1 LVLVALDQVLPAP
14 QTAAIQYLAPLHLT
28 AAVGAAL
35 VVVGH
40 LTLLVAAVTH
50 LALRRHKEITVAVLT
65 QVPQIFPQAV
75 VGALTQMEALELVR
89 LAALVAMAPHHPF
102 LDRLCL
108 TQAVAVVEHLV
119 CPAQTHL
126 AEQVVAA
133 KAEKAEQGK
142 RREPLIRVVVVVGR
156 GIPQVTVPPAV
167 QALFFSNTQY
177 LYLP

>member
-28 AAVGAAL
+28 AAVGAAITHRQQFLERMAAL

-142 RREPLIRVVVVVGR
+142 RREP
-156 GIPQVTVPPAV
+156 
-167 QALFFSNTQY
+167 
-177 LYLP
+177 